1 MEENKTGKVMV
12 LGASQNPSRYSN
24 LAIRMLQEYDHD
36 VLAVG
41 RREGEVNGVAI
52 NTQWPNH
59 QDIHTLTLYLNAQ
72 NQVPHYQEILNLK
85 PKRVIFNPGTENH
98 ELQDKLNEAGIE
110 FLEACTLVML
120 RTNQF

>member
-1 MEENKTGKVMV
+1 MQQKNIGKVMV

-24 LAIRMLQEYDHD
+24 IAIRMLQEYEHD
-36 VLAVG
+36 ILAVG
-41 RREGEVNGVAI
+41 RREGEVNGIPI
-52 NTQWPNH
+52 NTQWPSH

-85 PKRVIFNPGTENH
+85 PKRVIFNPGTENDA
-98 ELQDKLNEAGIE
+98 LQNKLSEAGIE